1 MIRAGIGLLILV
13 AVCTLQACGHSPASD
28 SQVAV
33 RTIRISDVVKPSTV
47 YARAGEEIRWE
58 NLRATPV
65 RVGFLHGRLLEEVGC
80 KKGVSSFFG
89 DVDDA
94 ITIGPGDSAS
104 LCPLRSGT
112 LQFNVWFDADNPKGE
127 ISPTATVHV
136 EAVR

>member
-1 MIRAGIGLLILV
+1 MMRARIGLLILV
-13 AVCTLQACGHSPASD
+13 AAWSLQACGHSPAPD
-28 SQVAV
+28 SQMVV

-58 NLRATPV
+58 NLRATSV
-65 RVGFLHGRLLEEVGC
+65 RIGFLHGRLLEELGC

-94 ITIGPGDSAS
+94 ITIGPGESAS

-112 LQFNVWFDADNPKGE
+112 LQFNVWFDAGNPKGE